1 MYQIPEP
8 MKKASIVV
16 ILFVFLLSNSFTQ
29 NKVGPLMTSTWQ
41 TFQWPLNAAF
51 PNCSSGTYGAVNGHL
66 GNSCGPT
73 AIAKMLHF
81 NRHPVSGDGTYSMTD
96 ELGIRHNFN
105 FGNTTYKWNLMKDEF
120 PSNASEEDYM
130 PTAELVY
137 NCYGLMEDPDNT
149 GRSINDISYLLKKYM
164 RYSSAAYVAYRFD
177 YTDDEF
183 TELLKSELDAGR
195 TILIESWTSNSTPPG
210 QNGNHEGHYWNI
222 DGYDEQGRFHMILN
236 NDNYEGW
243 CRVED
248 MVQARHNFDAY
259 YIWALINAK
268 PDETAKE
275 FAFTL
280 SEADRMF
287 ETNMSVNL
295 SWEQQNVEVFD
306 IDVTYDG
313 DEWIMIGE
321 NIISASASG
330 SWSWNGPDRVSRDI
344 KFRVRDAVNE
354 YYDFILDG
362 FESYDEKMLSFV
374 TPVSGDTYEDGSKV
388 CVAWEYGGITE
399 LKFEIK
405 ENNSED
411 WQTVEREMHARN
423 RFNTWPLPGGSGI
436 AYDFRLSSL
445 DGEFIDVVENVSVG
459 IDQEVGGPY
468 VKDYYSL
475 LMMHFDNDFAEECMD
490 AEVIREGRTPGFDY
504 SANGKGAALHLDNS
518 ERSYM
523 SYIEIP
529 GGDDLS
535 LRGSFTID
543 VWFKINSWDNLSTNK
558 PLIIGKPISGASVNY
573 SLTGNAN
580 KGTII
585 FKSRTTAGDVK
596 VECKEGII
604 VPGVWYHAAMIH
616 DANTGEMKLLLHNEI
631 KERIDEQIGTYPEGA
646 GILVGTSN
654 LVIGKKIIG
663 TSYLDGCV
671 DELRISNTIR
681 DFNAV
686 WSGLEDQISTDNI
699 RIKVYPNPA
708 TEKINLNINNPDI
721 KIDKIS
727 MIGLEGKVVRE
738 MMMQKH
744 FMYNSN
750 ISINTSSLQKGIYF
764 IVVETE
770 EGKLVEKV
778 VIK

>member
-1 MYQIPEP
+1 
-8 MKKASIVV
+8 MKNLFTTL
-16 ILFVFLLSNSFTQ
+16 ILFAVLSSLSFSQ
-29 NKVGPLMTSTWQ
+29 NRVDLMMTSTWQ
-41 TFQWPLNAAF
+41 TYQWPMNAAF
-51 PNCSSGTYGAVNGHL
+51 PGCQTGIYGEVNNHL

-73 AIAKMLHF
+73 ALAKMLHF
-81 NRHPVSGDGTYSMTD
+81 NRHPVSGKGTYSMTD
-96 ELGIRHNFN
+96 EYGIRHNFN
-105 FGNTTYKWNLMKDEF
+105 FGNTTFKWNLMKDEF
-120 PSNASEEDYM
+120 PSNASEVEYM

-149 GRSINDISYLLKKYM
+149 GRNIYDISYLLKKYM

-183 TELLKSELDAGR
+183 TEVLKSELDAGR

-210 QNGNHEGHYWNI
+210 ENGNHAGHYWNI
-222 DGYDEQGRFHMILN
+222 DGYDEQDRFHMILN

-243 CRVED
+243 CKVED

-275 FAFTL
+275 FALTL

-287 ETNMSVNL
+287 ETNKLVNL
-295 SWEQQNVEVFD
+295 SWEQQNIEVFD

-313 DEWIMIGE
+313 EEWITIGE
-321 NIISASASG
+321 NISSASG
-330 SWSWNGPDRVSRDI
+330 SWSWDGLDRVSRDI

-354 YYDFILDG
+354 YYDFILEG
-362 FESYDEKMLSFV
+362 FESYDEKMLSIV

-405 ENNSED
+405 ESNSED
-411 WQTVEREMHARN
+411 WQTIEREMHARN

-445 DGEFIDVVENVSVG
+445 DGEFIDVVENVTVG
-459 IDQEVGGPY
+459 TAQEVGGPY

-475 LMMHFDNDFAEECMD
+475 LMMHFDNNFAEECMD
-490 AEVIREGRTPGFDY
+490 AEVIIEGRTPGFDY
-504 SANGKGAALHLDNS
+504 SANGKGAALHLNNS

-529 GGDDLS
+529 AGDDLS
-535 LRGSFTID
+535 LRGSFTVD
-543 VWFKINSWDNLSTNK
+543 LWFKIKSWDNLNTNK
-558 PLIIGKPISGASVNY
+558 PLIIGKPISGARVNY

-616 DANTGEMKLLLHNEI
+616 DANTREMKLLLHNER

-646 GILVGTSN
+646 GIMVGTTN
-654 LVIGKKIIG
+654 LVIGKKITS

-681 DFNAV
+681 AFDAV
-686 WSGLEDQISTDNI
+686 WSGIEEVRKEVAL
-699 RIKVYPNPA
+699 KVYPNPA
-708 TEKINLNINNPDI
+708 TESIYVEIPD
-721 KIDKIS
+721 
-727 MIGLEGKVVRE
+727 GLRVSGCVLRDVVGKVVRRDYMDAHE
-738 MMMQKH
+738 GRVRTVDVSGLRAGL
-744 FMYNSN
+744 YW
-750 ISINTSSLQKGIYF
+750 L
-764 IVVETE
+764 VVETSK
-770 EGKLVEKV
+770 GRIAEKV
-778 VIK
+778 VVK